1 MLLFKKI
8 YFTIKVILRIPT
20 DFIKKNK
27 IHFSTKIS
35 HNSLISDSKIGKEN
49 YIACNTVI
57 INTRIGNYSSIAPGV
72 QIGGMQHSYWWASTS
87 PRLSKHCVY
96 DNVTTIGNDVWI
108 AAGCIIKQGV
118 TIGDG
123 AVIGAMSFVN
133 TDIPENSIYFG
144 SPAKFYKKRLDD
156 NVFNDLKKSKY
167 WDLNPKEALEI
178 LNQLEHEHSIPT
190 SILHHP

>member
-1 MLLFKKI
+1 MQIIKNIF
-8 YFTIKVILRIPT
+8 FFIKVVLRIPK
-20 DFIKKNK
+20 DYIKKNK
-27 IHFSTKIS
+27 IHYTTKIS
-35 HNSLISDSKIGKEN
+35 NNTLISDSKIGKEN

-57 INTRIGNYSSIAPGV
+57 INTKIGNYSSIAPGV

-96 DNVTTIGNDVWI
+96 DKVTTIGNDVWI

-144 SPAKFYKKRLDD
+144 SPAKFYKKRLSDD
-156 NVFNDLKKSKY
+156 TFKSIKESNY
-167 WDLNPKEALEI
+167 WNLNPAEAIKI

-190 SILHHP
+190 SILHNT

>member
-27 IHFSTKIS
+27 IHYSTKIS
-35 HNSLISDSKIGKEN
+35 NNSLISGSKIGIEN

-57 INTRIGNYSSIAPGV
+57 INTNIGNYSSIAPGV

-87 PRLSKHCVY
+87 PRLSEYCIY
-96 DNVTTIGNDVWI
+96 DKVTTIGNDVWI

-144 SPAKFYKKRLDD
+144 SPAKFYKKRFED
-156 NVFNDLKKSKY
+156 NIFQKIKETKY
-167 WDLNPKEALEI
+167 WNLKPNEAIKI
-178 LNQLEHEHSIPT
+178 LKQLENEHSIPT
-190 SILHHP
+190 SILHHT